1 MANEDARQFIAN
13 QITGLRIT
21 VQELTRIHLSTG
33 DLNLADRL
41 RSKITDINQTIF
53 ALESAFNSLN
63 AAIVVPPPSPER
75 IAILTAALRQLDAFV
90 RSDQNIQQAISFLTQ
105 LADQISTA

>member
-1 MANEDARQFIAN
+1 MANEEARKFIAN

-21 VQELTRIHLSTG
+21 VQELTRLHLSTG

-53 ALESAFNSLN
+53 AFESALNSLN
-63 AAIVVPPPSPER
+63 AAIVVPPPSPDR
-75 IAILTAALRQLDAFV
+75 IANLTAALRQLDGFV
-90 RSDQNIQQAISFLTQ
+90 RNDQNIQQAISVLTQ
-105 LADQISTA
+105 LADVISSA